1 MAIMSLNLSSRR
13 VLLTGL
19 RPATCSAV
27 ATTQCLV
34 LRTRPQQPQNQPQP
48 RPAHSC
54 RSMHTT
60 TARPISWRSI
70 FGRRK
75 KPTPASG
82 DISEAFGGDLGRAST
97 RQELRQRMTNPGISA
112 SPFLAGDMKQSN
124 VDEEEVQEGREGMEA
139 TKEAL
144 EDGEEKAKV
153 TRNKNILGTSLLQS
167 DLQRAIDPDPRS
179 RVRWER
185 KKVIQHVAR
194 MLDPAG
200 TETRDEK
207 LARTERT
214 LLHKSMPI
222 PTSTKKLVHLARQ
235 IAGKTLEEALVQMQ
249 FSKKKMAK
257 EVKWYLEEARDI
269 AVVERGMGLGRVQKA
284 LQNKA
289 DGAEEDKPIRIQTK
303 DGQLLSIADPT
314 RIYIDQAWV
323 GKGEWRAATPE
334 YRARGRRNMRW
345 SPSTYLSIVLK
356 EEKTRIRQH
365 GERLE
370 KEAKKAPW
378 VHLPNRPVTAQRPY
392 YSW

>member
-1 MAIMSLNLSSRR
+1 MSLNVSSRR
-13 VLLTGL
+13 VLATGL
-19 RPATCSAV
+19 RPAASAV
-27 ATTQCLV
+27 APAQQLAI
-34 LRTRPQQPQNQPQP
+34 RTRTQPTQNQLQAQQ
-48 RPAHSC
+48 AH
-54 RSMHTT
+54 RSLHTT
-60 TARPISWRSI
+60 PARPISWNSL

-75 KPTPASG
+75 KPASNATG
-82 DISEAFGGDLGRAST
+82 DVGEAFTGDLGRAST

-124 VDEEEVQEGREGMEA
+124 VNEDEVQEGREGQEA
-139 TKEAL
+139 TQEAL
-144 EDGEEKAKV
+144 EDGEERAKAS
-153 TRNKNILGTSLLQS
+153 RNKNILGTSLLQS

-200 TETRDEK
+200 AETRDEK

-235 IAGKTLEEALVQMQ
+235 IAGKSLEEALVQMQ

-269 AVVERGMGLGRVQKA
+269 AVVERGMGLGPAQKA
-284 LQNKA
+284 LA
-289 DGAEEDKPIRIQTK
+289 GSTAEGTPIRIQTK
-303 DGQLLSIADPT
+303 DGKQLTITDPT

-323 GKGEWRAATPE
+323 GKGEWRAAETE
-334 YRARGRRNMRW
+334 YRARGRRNVRW
-345 SPSTYLSIVLK
+345 SPSTFLSVVLK

-365 GERLE
+365 DERLA

-378 VHLPNRPVTAQRPY
+378 VHLPNRPVTSQRPY